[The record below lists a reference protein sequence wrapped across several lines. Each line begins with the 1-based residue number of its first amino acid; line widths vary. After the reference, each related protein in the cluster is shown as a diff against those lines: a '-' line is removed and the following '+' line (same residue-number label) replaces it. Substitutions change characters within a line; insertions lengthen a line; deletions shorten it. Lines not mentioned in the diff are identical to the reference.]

1 MTVDTSGVKNAV
13 DNAQD
18 GDTVIWTA
26 GTGVLEQT
34 WTDKYGWGYNSADTF
49 KAITIECSDVMTK
62 CVIDAKAS
70 RSSPRRVLYDMHGN
84 DGILLYIGLIIQGG
98 YRSFDVSYCY
108 SSQLCF
114 RNIIL
119 NSN

>member
-34 WTDKYGWGYNSADTF
+34 WDSNGWGNKDKF
-49 KAITIECSDVMTK
+49 KAITIQCSDVITK
-62 CVIDAKAS
+62 CVIDAMAS
-70 RSSPRRVLYDMHGN
+70 SSSKRRGLWDEHGN
-84 DGILLYIGLIIQGG
+84 SGTLIYIGLIIQGG
-98 YRSFDVSYCY
+98 YISVSYY
-108 SSQLCF
+108 LFVSVAL
-114 RNIIL
+114 
-119 NSN
+119 

>member
-1 MTVDTSGVKNAV
+1 MTVDTSGVRDAV

-34 WTDKYGWGYNSADTF
+34 WSFGWGWILDD
-49 KAITIECSDVMTK
+49 AITIECSDVMTK
-62 CVIDAKAS
+62 CVIDGMAS
-70 RSSPRRVLYDMHGN
+70 SSIDRRVLWDEHGN

-98 YRSFDVSYCY
+98 YRSSNVSYCY

>member
-34 WTDKYGWGYNSADTF
+34 WTEKYGWDLYG
-49 KAITIECSDVMTK
+49 AITIQCSDVMTK
-62 CVIDAKAS
+62 CVIDGMAS
-70 RSSPRRVLYDMHGN
+70 SSSPRRVLYDRHGN

-98 YRSFDVSYCY
+98 YTSNVSYCY

>member
-34 WTDKYGWGYNSADTF
+34 WDRWGWGYTNRF

-62 CVIDAKAS
+62 CVIDAMAS
-70 RSSPRRVLYDMHGN
+70 SSSERRVLRDDHGN

-98 YRSFDVSYCY
+98 YTPYGVSYCY

>member
-34 WTDKYGWGYNSADTF
+34 WSIGGWYLYG
-49 KAITIECSDVMTK
+49 AITIECSDVMTK
-62 CVIDAKAS
+62 CVIDGMAS
-70 RSSPRRVLYDMHGN
+70 SSSQRRVLYDSHGN

-98 YRSFDVSYCY
+98 YLSSWVSYCY

>member
-34 WTDKYGWGYNSADTF
+34 WDSIGWYLYG
-49 KAITIECSDVMTK
+49 AITIECSDVMTK
-62 CVIDAKAS
+62 CVIDGMAS
-70 RSSPRRVLYDMHGN
+70 RRVLYDEHGN

-98 YRSFDVSYCY
+98 YTLYGVSYCY

>member
-1 MTVDTSGVKNAV
+1 VTVDTSGVKNAV

-34 WTDKYGWGYNSADTF
+34 WSDTAGWGFATDRF

-62 CVIDAKAS
+62 CVIDGMAS
-70 RSSPRRVLYDMHGN
+70 SSSVRRVLWDKHGN

-98 YRSFDVSYCY
+98 YRYDVSYCY

>member
-26 GTGVLEQT
+26 GTGVLERT
-34 WTDKYGWGYNSADTF
+34 WSYDWFLYG
-49 KAITIECSDVMTK
+49 AITIECSDVMTK
-62 CVIDAKAS
+62 CVIDAMAS
-70 RSSPRRVLYDMHGN
+70 SSSERRVLYDKHGN

-98 YRSFDVSYCY
+98 YYSWVSYCY

>member
-26 GTGVLEQT
+26 GTGVLERT
-34 WTDKYGWGYNSADTF
+34 WSYSWDLND
-49 KAITIECSDVMTK
+49 AITIECSDVMTK
-62 CVIDAKAS
+62 CVIDGMAS
-70 RSSPRRVLYDMHGN
+70 SSSQRRVLFDSHGN

-98 YRSFDVSYCY
+98 YTSYDVSYCY

>member
-1 MTVDTSGVKNAV
+1 VTVDTSGVKNAV

-34 WTDKYGWGYNSADTF
+34 WSTSWGYDDKF

-62 CVIDAKAS
+62 CVIDGMAS
-70 RSSPRRVLYDMHGN
+70 SSSQRRVLWDEHGN

-98 YRSFDVSYCY
+98 YTSYVSYCY

>member
-34 WTDKYGWGYNSADTF
+34 WDWGGWSLYD
-49 KAITIECSDVMTK
+49 AITIECSDVMTK
-62 CVIDAKAS
+62 CVIDGMAS
-70 RSSPRRVLYDMHGN
+70 SSSQRRVLDDWHGN

-98 YRSFDVSYCY
+98 YTSSYVSYCY

>member
-34 WTDKYGWGYNSADTF
+34 WSVSLGWYLYG
-49 KAITIECSDVMTK
+49 AITIECSDVMTK
-62 CVIDAKAS
+62 CVIDGMAS
-70 RSSPRRVLYDMHGN
+70 SSSERRVLWDEHGN

-98 YRSFDVSYCY
+98 YRSTSVSYCY

>member
-1 MTVDTSGVKNAV
+1 MVGFYYD
-13 DNAQD
+13 
-18 GDTVIWTA
+18 
-26 GTGVLEQT
+26 
-34 WTDKYGWGYNSADTF
+34 
-49 KAITIECSDVMTK
+49 AITIECSDVMTK

-70 RSSPRRVLYDMHGN
+70 SSSERRVLNDVHGN

-98 YRSFDVSYCY
+98 YRSNVSYCY

-114 RNIIL
+114 RNTIL

>member
-26 GTGVLEQT
+26 GTGVLERT
-34 WTDKYGWGYNSADTF
+34 WSYDWSLYD
-49 KAITIECSDVMTK
+49 AITIECSDVMTK
-62 CVIDAKAS
+62 CVIDGMAS
-70 RSSPRRVLYDMHGN
+70 SSSERRVLYDWHGN

-98 YRSFDVSYCY
+98 YRSLVSYCY

>member
-34 WTDKYGWGYNSADTF
+34 GTDTYGWYLYG
-49 KAITIECSDVMTK
+49 AITIECSDVMTK
-62 CVIDAKAS
+62 CVIDGMAS
-70 RSSPRRVLYDMHGN
+70 SSSLRGVLFDQHGN

-98 YRSFDVSYCY
+98 YRSLVSYCY

>member
-34 WTDKYGWGYNSADTF
+34 WSSSGWSLND
-49 KAITIECSDVMTK
+49 AITIECSDVMTK
-62 CVIDAKAS
+62 CVIDGMAS
-70 RSSPRRVLYDMHGN
+70 SSSERRVLRDQHGN

-98 YRSFDVSYCY
+98 YSYSVSYCY

>member
-26 GTGVLEQT
+26 GTGVLEQRGE
-34 WTDKYGWGYNSADTF
+34 YSGWYLNG
-49 KAITIECSDVMTK
+49 AITIECSDVMTK
-62 CVIDAKAS
+62 CVIDGMAS
-70 RSSPRRVLYDMHGN
+70 SSSQRRVLYDKHGN

-98 YRSFDVSYCY
+98 YTSNVSYCY

>member
-34 WTDKYGWGYNSADTF
+34 WSSDGWYLCD
-49 KAITIECSDVMTK
+49 AITIECSDVMTK
-62 CVIDAKAS
+62 CVIDAMAS
-70 RSSPRRVLYDMHGN
+70 SSSQRRVLYDGHGN

-98 YRSFDVSYCY
+98 YISVSYCY

>member
-1 MTVDTSGVKNAV
+1 MTVYTSGVKNAV

-34 WTDKYGWGYNSADTF
+34 WTSGGWHLWD
-49 KAITIECSDVMTK
+49 AITIECSDVMTK
-62 CVIDAKAS
+62 CVIDGMAS
-70 RSSPRRVLYDMHGN
+70 SSGERRVLWDEHGN

-98 YRSFDVSYCY
+98 YRLTSVSYCY

>member
-1 MTVDTSGVKNAV
+1 MTVDTSGVRDAV
-13 DNAQD
+13 FSAQD

-34 WTDKYGWGYNSADTF
+34 WNSNGWILYD
-49 KAITIECSDVMTK
+49 AITIECSDVMTK
-62 CVIDAKAS
+62 CVIDGMAS
-70 RSSPRRVLYDMHGN
+70 RRVLVDQHGN

-98 YRSFDVSYCY
+98 YYSYVSYCY

>member
-1 MTVDTSGVKNAV
+1 MTVDTSGVRDAV

-34 WTDKYGWGYNSADTF
+34 WDGWGWGDTDRF

-62 CVIDAKAS
+62 CVIDGMAS
-70 RSSPRRVLYDMHGN
+70 RRVLWDEHGN

-98 YRSFDVSYCY
+98 YLAVSYCY
-108 SSQLCF
+108 STMFSKQY
-114 RNIIL
+114 
-119 NSN
+119 S

>member
-1 MTVDTSGVKNAV
+1 MTVDTSGVRDAV

-26 GTGVLEQT
+26 GTGVLERT
-34 WTDKYGWGYNSADTF
+34 WGPDWGHTDRF

-62 CVIDAKAS
+62 CVIDGMAS
-70 RSSPRRVLYDMHGN
+70 SSSERRVLLDQHGN
-84 DGILLYIGLIIQGG
+84 DGILLFIRLIIQGG
-98 YRSFDVSYCY
+98 YYRSYWVSYCY

>member
-1 MTVDTSGVKNAV
+1 MTVDTSGVKSAV
-13 DNAQD
+13 LNAQD

-34 WTDKYGWGYNSADTF
+34 WSSSGWYLYD
-49 KAITIECSDVMTK
+49 AITIECSDVMTK
-62 CVIDAKAS
+62 CVIDGMAS
-70 RSSPRRVLYDMHGN
+70 SSSERRVLVDRHGN

-98 YRSFDVSYCY
+98 YYSSGVSYCY

>member
-34 WTDKYGWGYNSADTF
+34 WSLNWFLND
-49 KAITIECSDVMTK
+49 AITIECSDVMTK
-62 CVIDAKAS
+62 CVIDGMAS
-70 RSSPRRVLYDMHGN
+70 SSSQRRVLLDEHGN

-98 YRSFDVSYCY
+98 YTWVSYCY

>member
-13 DNAQD
+13 DNARD

-34 WTDKYGWGYNSADTF
+34 WDQYGWGLTNKF
-49 KAITIECSDVMTK
+49 EAITIECSDVMTK
-62 CVIDAKAS
+62 CVIDGMAS
-70 RSSPRRVLYDMHGN
+70 RRVLYDRHGN

-98 YRSFDVSYCY
+98 YTDVSYCY

>member
-26 GTGVLEQT
+26 GTGVLERT
-34 WTDKYGWGYNSADTF
+34 WDTTYDAGWGYDDKF

-62 CVIDAKAS
+62 CVIDGMAS
-70 RSSPRRVLYDMHGN
+70 SSSERRVLWDQHGN

-98 YRSFDVSYCY
+98 YRVSYCY

>member
-1 MTVDTSGVKNAV
+1 MTVDTSGVKSAV
-13 DNAQD
+13 LNAQD

-34 WTDKYGWGYNSADTF
+34 WDSVGWGYTNRF

-62 CVIDAKAS
+62 CVIDGMAS
-70 RSSPRRVLYDMHGN
+70 SSSVRGVLNDEHGN

-98 YRSFDVSYCY
+98 YTSGVSYCY

>member
-1 MTVDTSGVKNAV
+1 MTVDTNGVRDAV

-34 WTDKYGWGYNSADTF
+34 WDSSGWVLYG
-49 KAITIECSDVMTK
+49 AITIECSDVMTK
-62 CVIDAKAS
+62 CVIDGMAG
-70 RSSPRRVLYDMHGN
+70 SSSDRRVLWDEHGN

-98 YRSFDVSYCY
+98 YTSSWVSYCY
-108 SSQLCF
+108 SSTMF
-114 RNIIL
+114 
-119 NSN
+119 SKHYS

>member
-1 MTVDTSGVKNAV
+1 MTVDTSGVRDAV

-34 WTDKYGWGYNSADTF
+34 WGIGGWYLWD
-49 KAITIECSDVMTK
+49 AITIECSDVMTK
-62 CVIDAKAS
+62 CVIDGMAS
-70 RSSPRRVLYDMHGN
+70 SSSQRGVLYDYPGN

-98 YRSFDVSYCY
+98 YTSVSYCY

>member
-1 MTVDTSGVKNAV
+1 MTVDTSGVRDAV

-34 WTDKYGWGYNSADTF
+34 WSIGGWGYDNRF

-62 CVIDAKAS
+62 CVIDAMAS
-70 RSSPRRVLYDMHGN
+70 SSSPRRVLYDWHGN

-98 YRSFDVSYCY
+98 YTPSSWVSYCY

>member
-13 DNAQD
+13 DNAQN

-34 WTDKYGWGYNSADTF
+34 WSSSSGWDLNG
-49 KAITIECSDVMTK
+49 AITIECSDVMTK
-62 CVIDAKAS
+62 CVIDGMAS
-70 RSSPRRVLYDMHGN
+70 SSSQRRVLFDEHGN

-98 YRSFDVSYCY
+98 YVLYSVSYCY

>member
-34 WTDKYGWGYNSADTF
+34 WSSGGRGHTNRF

-62 CVIDAKAS
+62 CVIDGMAS
-70 RSSPRRVLYDMHGN
+70 SSSERRVLWDEHGN

-98 YRSFDVSYCY
+98 YTPSYYVSYCY

>member
-34 WTDKYGWGYNSADTF
+34 WSSAGWYFND
-49 KAITIECSDVMTK
+49 AITIECSDVMTK
-62 CVIDAKAS
+62 CVIDAMAS
-70 RSSPRRVLYDMHGN
+70 SSSERTVLRDLHGN

-98 YRSFDVSYCY
+98 YRSTYVSYCY

>member
-34 WTDKYGWGYNSADTF
+34 WSDSYGWGLYD
-49 KAITIECSDVMTK
+49 AITIECSDVMTK
-62 CVIDAKAS
+62 CVIDGMAS
-70 RSSPRRVLYDMHGN
+70 SSSQRRVLYDLHGN

-98 YRSFDVSYCY
+98 YASVSYCY

>member
-34 WTDKYGWGYNSADTF
+34 WDSGGWDLWD
-49 KAITIECSDVMTK
+49 AITIECSDVITK
-62 CVIDAKAS
+62 CVIDGMAS
-70 RSSPRRVLYDMHGN
+70 SSSERRVLVDVHGN

-98 YRSFDVSYCY
+98 YRSSDVSYCY

>member
-13 DNAQD
+13 LNAQD

-34 WTDKYGWGYNSADTF
+34 WSGSSGWILYD
-49 KAITIECSDVMTK
+49 AITIECSDVMTK
-62 CVIDAKAS
+62 CVIDGMAS
-70 RSSPRRVLYDMHGN
+70 SSSQRTVLYDNHGN

-98 YRSFDVSYCY
+98 YYSYGVSYCY

>member
-34 WTDKYGWGYNSADTF
+34 WTDQYGWDLYD
-49 KAITIECSDVMTK
+49 AITIECSDVMTK
-62 CVIDAKAS
+62 CVIDAMAS
-70 RSSPRRVLYDMHGN
+70 SSSERRVLWDRHGN

-98 YRSFDVSYCY
+98 YTSSYVSYCY